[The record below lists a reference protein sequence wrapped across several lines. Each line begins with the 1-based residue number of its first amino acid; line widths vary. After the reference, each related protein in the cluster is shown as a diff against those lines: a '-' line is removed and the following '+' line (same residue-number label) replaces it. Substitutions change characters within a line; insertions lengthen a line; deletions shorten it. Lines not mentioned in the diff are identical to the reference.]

1 MRIGVLEDDAAI
13 CDVLTEILERK
24 HHTVSIYQQGWD
36 ILDAVFFE
44 ESVVSP
50 LPFDVLLVDL
60 LLQGEISGVQVIAQ
74 MHQFFPNLPI
84 VIISAVSAEDLVNVK
99 RIYPQVQIIHKPF
112 TTPDLLAALERAVSY
127 S

>member
-36 ILDAVFFE
+36 IFDAVFFE

-84 VIISAVSAEDLVNVK
+84 VIVSAVSAEDLVNVK

-112 TTPDLLAALERAVSY
+112 TTSDLLAALERAVSY

>member
-1 MRIGVLEDDAAI
+1 MLF
-13 CDVLTEILERK
+13 
-24 HHTVSIYQQGWD
+24 
-36 ILDAVFFE
+36 FFE
-44 ESVVSP
+44 ESVVSS

-60 LLQGEISGVQVIAQ
+60 LLQGEISGVQVMAQ
-74 MHQFFPNLPI
+74 MHQYFPDLPM